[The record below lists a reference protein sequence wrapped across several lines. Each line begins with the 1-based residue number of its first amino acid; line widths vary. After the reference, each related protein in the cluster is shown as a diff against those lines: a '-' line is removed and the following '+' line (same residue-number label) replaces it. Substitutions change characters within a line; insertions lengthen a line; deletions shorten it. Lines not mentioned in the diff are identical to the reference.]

1 MREIDDN
8 SILVAYYA
16 GASGPTIHL
25 SARSIEAMA
34 WIKDLF
40 EELAA
45 AKISEV
51 DLNEVSGVKVIGIK
65 A

>member
-1 MREIDDN
+1 MREIDGN

-16 GASGPTIHL
+16 GAYGPTIRIG
-25 SARSIEAMA
+25 ARSVEALA
-34 WIKDLF
+34 WIKGLF

-45 AKISEV
+45 ARISEV